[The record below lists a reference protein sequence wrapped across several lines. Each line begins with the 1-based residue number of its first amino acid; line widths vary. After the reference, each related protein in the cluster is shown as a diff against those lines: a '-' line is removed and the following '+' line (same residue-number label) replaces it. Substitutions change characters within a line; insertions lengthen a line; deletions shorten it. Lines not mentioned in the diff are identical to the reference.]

1 MNQPATSGS
10 GSSESLPGGSS
21 YIVVPQVL
29 LTESGPQYGW
39 AASVVDGTF
48 GAVGPVEEV
57 VTQHP
62 ALVRHELAGSAL
74 IPGFIDSHQHLT
86 QAFAKSIIGGQ
97 PAQIWKRIWLPMY
110 DAMTPDDAYI
120 AAKWTCIE
128 ALRGGFT
135 TVVTAGEIDPAR
147 IEAVHQAVLDV
158 GIRCVLG
165 HEFSDQADFDGPS
178 QKERM
183 SKDEC
188 IALARVKGVA
198 STGSSRITTS
208 LTCGSGQ
215 SASKELIGELAS
227 VAGELGLLFQI
238 HASEHTPEVERA
250 LDRYGRRP
258 IELLYDI
265 GALGTHTLV
274 AHATL
279 ATSDEIGMLADTGTR
294 VSYNPVASAWKGNGV
309 AQALE
314 FASRGVEFG
323 LGTDATRMDGFRLI
337 DAAETAQR
345 LTTGLRIDD
354 WVVGHGQLWVNAA
367 TVKGS
372 IAAGLGS
379 ATGAIE
385 SGRHADFLILDTT
398 GPECRPSWDFTWDLV
413 RSYDRS
419 HLQAVYIDGDQILV
433 DGRPIGWDLDVFLDE
448 SEPAAKDVIRR
459 ANLALVNPA
468 WTDRP

>member
-147 IEAVHQAVLDV
+147 IEAVHQ
-158 GIRCVLG
+158 
-165 HEFSDQADFDGPS
+165 
-178 QKERM
+178 
-183 SKDEC
+183 
-188 IALARVKGVA
+188 
-198 STGSSRITTS
+198 
-208 LTCGSGQ
+208 
-215 SASKELIGELAS
+215 
-227 VAGELGLLFQI
+227 
-238 HASEHTPEVERA
+238 
-250 LDRYGRRP
+250 
-258 IELLYDI
+258 
-265 GALGTHTLV
+265 
-274 AHATL
+274 
-279 ATSDEIGMLADTGTR
+279 
-294 VSYNPVASAWKGNGV
+294 
-309 AQALE
+309 
-314 FASRGVEFG
+314 
-323 LGTDATRMDGFRLI
+323 
-337 DAAETAQR
+337 
-345 LTTGLRIDD
+345 
-354 WVVGHGQLWVNAA
+354 
-367 TVKGS
+367 
-372 IAAGLGS
+372 
-379 ATGAIE
+379 
-385 SGRHADFLILDTT
+385 
-398 GPECRPSWDFTWDLV
+398 
-413 RSYDRS
+413 
-419 HLQAVYIDGDQILV
+419 
-433 DGRPIGWDLDVFLDE
+433 
-448 SEPAAKDVIRR
+448 
-459 ANLALVNPA
+459 
-468 WTDRP
+468 

>member
-1 MNQPATSGS
+1 MSETPTSG
-10 GSSESLPGGSS
+10 GTPQPILPDTADFVMS
-21 YIVVPQVL
+21 PQVV
-29 LTESGPQYGW
+29 LTESGPEYGW
-39 AASVVDGTF
+39 AVAVMGGVFVS
-48 GAVGPVEEV
+48 VGPAEEV
-57 VTQHP
+57 VAEYP
-62 ALVRHELAGSAL
+62 ALMRHELGGSAV
-74 IPGFIDSHQHLT
+74 IPGFVDSHQHLT

-110 DAMTPDDAYI
+110 DAMTPDDAYV

-147 IEAVHQAVLDV
+147 IEAVHQAVVDV

-178 QKERM
+178 EKVRM
-183 SKDEC
+183 SREEC
-188 IALARVKGVA
+188 VALARVKGAA

-215 SASKELIGELAS
+215 SASKELIGDLAS

-258 IELLYDI
+258 IELLSDI
-265 GALGTHTLV
+265 GALGPQTLV

-279 ATSDEIGMLADTGTR
+279 ATHDEIGMLADTGTK

-354 WVVGHGQLWVNAA
+354 WVSGRGQLWVNAA

-372 IAAGLGS
+372 IAGGLGAS
-379 ATGAIE
+379 TGAIE
-385 SGRHADFLILDTT
+385 PGRRADFLILDTT

-419 HLQAVYIDGDQILV
+419 HLRAVYIDGEQTVV
-433 DGRPIGWDLDVFLDE
+433 DGRPVGWNLDTFLDE
-448 SEPAAKDVIRR
+448 SEPAARDVIRR
-459 ANLALVNPA
+459 ANLALINPA
-468 WTDRP
+468 WTDQP